1 MNYDLK
7 DLKAA
12 LKRLFAFNDFLPGQL
27 DIIKSIFERRDT
39 LAVMPTGAG
48 KSLCYQLPAALLDGT
63 AIVIS
68 PLIALMQDQVES
80 LKNTNLRSA
89 AINSSQSY
97 SEIMETIS
105 LAIQGKYKLIYIAPE
120 RLESKQF
127 INDLKNI
134 KISFLAVDEAHCI
147 SEWGHDFRPSY
158 LNIANV
164 IDNISNIPKIALTA
178 TATPEVQDDIIK
190 SLRMKNPKRVVTG
203 FDRKNLSYI
212 TINTDEKE
220 EFLKNIVKNYKDPV
234 IIYSG
239 TRKRVEHFTNHL
251 AKNGINSLAY
261 HAGMSGELRISN
273 QKKFMN
279 DESQV
284 IVATNAF
291 GLGINKLNV
300 RAVIHCDLTQ
310 TLEAYYQEAG
320 RAGRDGLP
328 SDCILLYNSSD
339 RNLQNF
345 FIDCNFPSKNN
356 FIDVYNFLKKV
367 ITEKNNQINY
377 SDFNIS
383 VFAKM
388 HGLSELKLNTIL
400 NIFEKN
406 NLIKIINDNP
416 YSYIKLTMDAA
427 NLRELYYSTD
437 LRQKIVLEYLLRN
450 IPASAYQEYKK
461 VDLAKIS
468 ETVGLS
474 LKEYKEQLKILELS
488 GVLSIKGLSNGN
500 KIMINVDEEDDV
512 LKRINFEK
520 LELRKQRA
528 YQKLEKVIEF
538 AETKSCKRNFIL
550 EYFSELSYNG
560 ECGRCS
566 SCKTYSFHN
575 KKNKHIKLKTINNE
589 NIKSSNF
596 AKENQISSGTIS
608 VQSKKIYDLI
618 SNGMKLN
625 EISKKIRLTEAEIAW
640 SIQELIENDYL
651 ISIDQFVDSKTYS
664 KIKQIVKDNPNKPLK
679 VIREKYNEPIDFPLL
694 RIATAF
700 ARKELGINIKLFI
713 KKNDFKF

>member
-48 KSLCYQLPAALLDGT
+48 KSLCYQLPAALLYGT

-80 LKNTNLRSA
+80 LKNTNLRSV

-97 SEIMETIS
+97 SEIIETIR
-105 LAIQGKYKLIYIAPE
+105 LAIQGNYKLIYIAPE

-212 TINTDEKE
+212 TISTDEKE
-220 EFLKNIVKNYKDPV
+220 EFLKNILKNYKEPV
-234 IIYSG
+234 IIYCG

-251 AKNGINSLAY
+251 TKNGINALAY
-261 HAGMSGELRISN
+261 HAGMSGESRINN

-279 DESQV
+279 DETQV

-300 RAVIHCDLTQ
+300 RAVINCDLTQ

-328 SDCILLYNSSD
+328 SDCILLYNPSD

-356 FIDVYNFLKKV
+356 FIDVYNSLKKV
-367 ITEKNNQINY
+367 ITEKNNQISY
-377 SDFNIS
+377 SDYNIS

-388 HGLSELKLNTIL
+388 HSLSELKLNTIL

-406 NLIKIINDNP
+406 DLIKIINDNP
-416 YSYIKLTMDAA
+416 YSFIKLTMDAS
-427 NLRELYYSTD
+427 NLRDLYYSTD
-437 LRQKIVLEYLLRN
+437 LRQKIVFEYLLRN

-468 ETVGLS
+468 EIIGLS
-474 LKEYKEQLKILELS
+474 LKEFKEQLKILEMS
-488 GVLSIKGLSNGN
+488 GVLSIKGLSDGNRIIINGY
-500 KIMINVDEEDDV
+500 EDIDI

-538 AETKSCKRNFIL
+538 AETRSCKRNFIL
-550 EYFSELSYNG
+550 EYFSELSYLG
-560 ECGRCS
+560 ECGKCS
-566 SCKTYSFHN
+566 SCKTYSFHY
-575 KKNKHIKLKTINNE
+575 KKNKVIKLKAMNNE
-589 NIKSSNF
+589 NIKSNIYDE
-596 AKENQISSGTIS
+596 ENQVDSGTIS
-608 VQSKKIYDLI
+608 VQSKKIYELI

-625 EISKKIRLTEAEIAW
+625 EISKKIRVTEAEIAW
-640 SIQELIENDYL
+640 SIQNLIENDYFIL
-651 ISIDQFVDSKTYS
+651 IDQFVDTKTYS

-679 VIREKYNEPIDFPLL
+679 FIREKYDEPIDFPLL

-700 ARKELGINIKLFI
+700 ARKELGVDIKLFK
-713 KKNDFKF
+713 KKNEFKF